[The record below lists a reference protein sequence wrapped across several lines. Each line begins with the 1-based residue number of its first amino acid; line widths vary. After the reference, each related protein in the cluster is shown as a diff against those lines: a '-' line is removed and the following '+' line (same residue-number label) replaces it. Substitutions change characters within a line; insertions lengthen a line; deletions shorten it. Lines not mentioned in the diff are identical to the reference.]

1 MLATIAPIKFR
12 NAIWSDAST
21 GVQGASHVPF
31 QKTRRE
37 DQIDAMALAPICRGS
52 PMNPTVMLI
61 LIVTAHVVFFWS
73 AIRRWQLLR
82 LGRFVDRFDRIGDRI
97 SAVVRY
103 AFVQEKMNYYQPAG
117 WAHKLIFVGFLVLLL
132 RTLVLWGRG
141 FDPTWNLFVL
151 GPHQAL
157 GKVYEFAK
165 DIVAVLVLTGVSVFV
180 YYRVVRPQKRM
191 TLHWEGLL
199 ILGIIG
205 TMMLADILYDG
216 AALSLYHKN
225 SELCGFA
232 AATNP
237 ALAQAGTGICRSIGT
252 IVAPLIP
259 PAGVTPDVHPGFSPF
274 PSPAGSAMSLLLR
287 KVHASPGVLVTLA
300 HIGFWTHSTL
310 VLLFLNILPHSK
322 HFHILTGIPN
332 VFFKDLEPRG
342 RLQPMAENAEKLIEK
357 LGAAAELPDPTMA
370 DIGVAKVEHLSWKAI
385 LDFYTCTECG
395 RCSDNCP
402 AHRTGKLLSPKHL
415 TLALRDHMYEHEP
428 ELVEREMRWGPGL
441 EGAAAAA
448 EDAKKE
454 PEVLAD
460 AVEGA
465 KRPRVYQP
473 INLVP
478 EVVHPDVLWACTT
491 CRACE
496 EQCPVLISYVD
507 KIVDMRRNLVMIQN
521 EFPHELQKPFQAME
535 VNGNP
540 WNLSRMDRAAWSDG
554 LDIQTFAEK
563 PNAEVLYWVGC
574 AASYD
579 DRAKKIARATAKLL
593 KLAGVDFAILG
604 QEESCTGDPA
614 RRAGAEHIFA
624 MLAEGNAAV
633 LNGYKEQ
640 GGMKTVVTACPHC
653 FNTLKNEYPDFGV
666 KLEVVHHSEF
676 LAGLLAQHR
685 LVPKKPVVGRVVYHD
700 SCYLG
705 RYNDVYESPR
715 DILRQIP
722 GVELVEPDYWNKT
735 RGLCCGAGGAQMW
748 MEEQNQNRVN
758 VKRTLQ
764 LVDTGA
770 KTVASGCPFC
780 MTMLTDGLKSQNL
793 EERIKQ
799 LDVAELLEE
808 SCIVETKPA
817 APLTVPAAPEPVEA
831 VPAE

>member
-1 MLATIAPIKFR
+1 MNPPVMLA
-12 NAIWSDAST
+12 
-21 GVQGASHVPF
+21 
-31 QKTRRE
+31 
-37 DQIDAMALAPICRGS
+37 
-52 PMNPTVMLI
+52 
-61 LIVTAHVVFFWS
+61 LIVAAHALFLWS
-73 AIRRWQLLR
+73 ALRRWQLLR
-82 LGRFVDRFDRIGDRI
+82 LGKFVNRFDRIGERL
-97 SAVVRY
+97 SAVFRY
-103 AFVQEKMNYYQPAG
+103 AFAQEKMNYYQPAG
-117 WAHKLIFVGFLVLLL
+117 WAHKLIFVGFLVLTL
-132 RTLVLWGRG
+132 RTLMLWGRG
-141 FDPTWNLFVL
+141 FDPAWNMLLL
-151 GPHQAL
+151 GPTQAL

-165 DIVAVLVLTGVSVFV
+165 DILAVLVLTGVSVFV
-180 YYRVVRPQKRM
+180 YYRVIRPQKRM

-205 TMMLADILYDG
+205 TMMIADVLYDG
-216 AALSLYHKN
+216 AAAVLHHKN
-225 SELCGFA
+225 AQLCGPA
-232 AATNP
+232 AAP
-237 ALAQAGTGICRSIGT
+237 G
-252 IVAPLIP
+252 
-259 PAGVTPDVHPGFSPF
+259 VHPGAAICGRIATLIAPLGPAPLEGRVEFSPF
-274 PSPAGSAMSLLLR
+274 PSPAGSAM
-287 KVHASPGVLVTLA
+287 GVLLQKLKVSPATLTILA

-310 VLLFLNILPHSK
+310 VLIFLNILPHSK
-322 HFHILTGIPN
+322 HFHIITAIPN

-342 RLQPMAENAEKLIEK
+342 RLAPMAENAEKLIEK
-357 LGAAAELPDPTMA
+357 LGLASEMADPTMA
-370 DIGVAKVEHLSWKAI
+370 EIGIAKVEHLSWKAV

-402 AHRTGKLLSPKHL
+402 AHKTGKVLSPKHL
-415 TLALRDHMYEHEP
+415 TLALRDHLYENEP
-428 ELVEREMRWGPGL
+428 SLVEREMRWGAGL
-441 EGAAAAA
+441 EGAAAAHA
-448 EDAKKE
+448 AG
-454 PEVLAD
+454 
-460 AVEGA
+460 EGA
-465 KRPRVYQP
+465 APFDLGPIETKADEAEGARRPVVYDP
-473 INLVP
+473 INMVP

-507 KIVDMRRNLVMIQN
+507 KIVDMRRNLVMIRN

-540 WNLSRMDRAAWSDG
+540 WNLARMDRAAWSDG
-554 LDIQTFAEK
+554 LGIPTFADK
-563 PNAEVLYWVGC
+563 PDAQVLYWVGC

-579 DRAKKIARATAKLL
+579 DRAKKIARATARLL

-624 MLAEGNAAV
+624 MLAESNAAV
-633 LNGYKEQ
+633 LNTYKEQ

-653 FNTLKNEYPDFGV
+653 FNTLKNEYPDFGAT
-666 KLEVVHHSEF
+666 LDVVHHSDY
-676 LAGLLAQHR
+676 LAGLLAERR

-715 DILRQIP
+715 EILRQIP
-722 GVELVEPDYWNKT
+722 GVELVEPEYWNKT

-770 KTVASGCPFC
+770 KTVASACPFC
-780 MTMLTDGLKSQNL
+780 MTMLTDGLKSQSL
-793 EERIKQ
+793 EDRIKQ
-799 LDVAELLEE
+799 LDIAELLEQ
-808 SCIVETKPA
+808 SCVVE
-817 APLTVPAAPEPVEA
+817 APVRAPVAEVAEVAEA

>member
-1 MLATIAPIKFR
+1 MSSI
-12 NAIWSDAST
+12 
-21 GVQGASHVPF
+21 
-31 QKTRRE
+31 
-37 DQIDAMALAPICRGS
+37 
-52 PMNPTVMLI
+52 PMNPAAMLF
-61 LIVTAHVVFFWS
+61 LIVAAHAVFFWS

-82 LGRFVDRFDRIGDRI
+82 LGKLVNRFDRIPERI
-97 SAVVRY
+97 AAVFRY
-103 AFVQEKMNYYQPAG
+103 AFAQEKMSYYQPAG
-117 WAHKLIFVGFLVLLL
+117 WAHKLIFVGFLVLLA

-141 FDPTWNLFVL
+141 FDPSWNLLVL
-151 GPHQAL
+151 GPTQPL

-165 DIVAVLVLTGVSVFV
+165 DIVAVLVLLGVSVFV
-180 YYRVVRPQKRM
+180 YYRTINKQKRM
-191 TLHWEGLL
+191 TLSFEGLL

-205 TMMLADILYDG
+205 TMMISDILYDG
-216 AALSLYHKN
+216 AALVLAHKN
-225 SELCGFA
+225 
-232 AATNP
+232 
-237 ALAQAGTGICRSIGT
+237 AQVCAPGAG
-252 IVAPLIP
+252 
-259 PAGVTPDVHPGFSPF
+259 PDVHAGAEVCQRIATIIAPLGPAEPHLGLSPF
-274 PSPAGSAMSLLLR
+274 PSPAGSAMAALLDKA
-287 KVHASPGVLVTLA
+287 KVSPSALTILA
-300 HIGFWTHSTL
+300 QIGFWTHSSL
-310 VLLFLNILPHSK
+310 VLIFLNILPHSK
-322 HFHILTGIPN
+322 HFHIITAIPN

-342 RLQPMAENAEKLIEK
+342 RLKPMAENMEQLMEKM
-357 LGAAAELPDPTMA
+357 GAAAEMPDPTFA

-402 AHRTGKLLSPKHL
+402 AHKTGKILSPKHL
-415 TLALRDHMYEHEP
+415 TLALRDHMYEHEA
-428 ELVEREMRWGPGL
+428 ELVDREMRWGPGL
-441 EGAAAAA
+441 EGAAAAHAA
-448 EDAKKE
+448 EEGSAPVDHE
-454 PEVLAD
+454 RLAD
-460 AVEGA
+460 EKEGA
-465 KRPRVYQP
+465 KRPRHYEP

-478 EVVHPDVLWACTT
+478 DIVHPDVIWACTT

-507 KIVDMRRNLVMIQN
+507 KIVDMRRNLVMIRN

-554 LDIQTFAEK
+554 LDIKTFAEH
-563 PNAEVLYWVGC
+563 PTAEVLYWVGC

-579 DRAKKIARATAKLL
+579 DRAKKIARATARLL
-593 KLAGVDFAILG
+593 EQAGVDFAILG

-614 RRAGAEHIFA
+614 RRAGAEHVFA
-624 MLAEGNAAV
+624 MLAETNAAV

-666 KLEVVHHSEF
+666 NLEVVHHSEY
-676 LAGLLAQHR
+676 LAGLLAQRR
-685 LVPKKPVVGRVVYHD
+685 LVPKKPVAGRVVFHD

-715 DILRQIP
+715 DILRSIP
-722 GVELVEPDYWNKT
+722 GVELVEPDYWTKT

-770 KTVASGCPFC
+770 KTVASACPFC
-780 MTMLTDGLKSQNL
+780 MTMLTDGLKSQSL
-793 EERIKQ
+793 EDRIKQ
-799 LDVAELLEE
+799 MDVAELLEQ
-808 SCIVETKPA
+808 SCIVEDKPA
-817 APLTVPAAPEPVEA
+817 LVATPPPAEQPVEA